1 MLPDRESVVAFTQPL
16 VEARLLKVFTD
27 LLEARGCD
35 CSALLGKVGIDA
47 SSLADSK
54 SMISVL
60 EVGLLLDEAAAA
72 LGDPALGV
80 NLGQAVPPGFSGLLG
95 QLMLASPT
103 VRDMLVVCVRYTGV
117 HIRFA
122 NADFEE
128 LDGGIGRLS
137 WIDPPSYEGPR
148 IHLNGFFM
156 SVLVARIR
164 TAAGSGWQPL
174 ATQFVHGV
182 PPGLK
187 RYQEVFGPRLR
198 FEQEKNA
205 ILVDPTAMAKRM
217 PEQTVTPDMYSSFLD
232 LGNRVR
238 VEADLAPGIVGSVRS
253 AITARLEAGGGH
265 DLEAIARMLDMP
277 TRSLQYRLEQ
287 AGTSFERVLSDTRRL
302 LAERYLRDSN
312 LSMAEI
318 AARIGFAEQSVFTRA
333 SQKWFEMTPRAY
345 RQKLRGD
352 PRPGRAHPSRT

>member
-1 MLPDRESVVAFTQPL
+1 MVAFTQPL

-27 LLEARGCD
+27 LLAARGCD
-35 CSALLGKVGIDA
+35 SAALLAKVGIDPSA
-47 SSLADSK
+47 TSDRK

-60 EVGLLLDEAAAA
+60 EVGLLLDEAAAV
-72 LGDPALGV
+72 LGDSALGV
-80 NLGQAVPPGFSGLLG
+80 NLGQDVPPGFSGLLG
-95 QLMLASPT
+95 QLMLSSPT
-103 VRDMLVVCVRYTGV
+103 IRDMLVVGVRYTGL

-128 LDGGIGRLS
+128 LEGGIGRLS

-148 IHLNGFFM
+148 THLNGFFM

-164 TAAGSGWQPL
+164 TAASAGWQPL
-174 ATQFVHGV
+174 ATEFAHGA

-187 RYQEVFGPRLR
+187 RYEEVFGPRLR
-198 FEQEKNA
+198 FGQERNA
-205 ILVDPTAMAKRM
+205 LLIDPTTLARPM
-217 PEQTVTPDMYSSFLD
+217 PPQVVTPDMYSSFLE

-238 VEADLAPGIVGSVRS
+238 VEAEQAPGIVGSVRS
-253 AITARLEAGGGH
+253 AIAARLEAGGGH
-265 DLEAIARMLDMP
+265 DLDSISRMLDMP
-277 TRSLQYRLEQ
+277 PRSLQYRLEQ

-318 AARIGFAEQSVFTRA
+318 ASRIGFAEQSVFTRA
-333 SQKWFEMTPRAY
+333 AQKWFDMTPRAY

-352 PRPGRAHPSRT
+352 ARPPRPDPSHG